1 MDKIR
6 TGLAAYGMSG
16 RVFHAP
22 FISTNP
28 HFELTAVTERS
39 KELSREKYPDA
50 CIVRSF
56 EELIGLEGLDL
67 VVINTPDSTHYE
79 YARRA
84 LEAGKHVVVEKP
96 FTTTV
101 AEAEELV
108 ALAASRGLTLSVYQN
123 RRWDCDFLTVKQIL
137 SKGLL
142 GHLVEFE
149 STFPRYRNFIKPNTW
164 KETGQDG
171 GGLTYNLGAH
181 VIDQAVQLFGMPEA
195 VFADIAT
202 LRKDSKVDDYFIIH
216 LLRPSKAPEVK
227 ITLKSS
233 YLMCASEPRF
243 VLHGRWKIQC
253 KLPPKTRRFCPLK
266 TFNNAPLKSLDRW
279 GYYYFSLFPS
289 VCSHFTDTFSCQLN
303 PVRRMYNTIHNG
315 ICYCRVSDCIIPI
328 VRWQLR
334 GDDDGLAPMS
344 VLYYIE
350 QDGSFLGIKVHKEEV
365 IQYEQRAPFDSL
377 EFRFQCA
384 FYFCHLKRTHKF
396 RSIRIICPYAL
407 LAGFIPHCCG
417 KEALPGTG

>member
-1 MDKIR
+1 
-6 TGLAAYGMSG
+6 MSG

-123 RRWDCDFLTVKQIL
+123 RRWDGDFLTVKEIL

-243 VLHGRWKIQC
+243 VLHGREGSYVKYGFDPQEAALNEGV
-253 KLPPKTRRFCPLK
+253 LPVTPHWGEED
-266 TFNNAPLKSLDRW
+266 KSSW
-279 GYYYFSLFPS
+279 GVLHTEKGGRIVHESYPSLP
-289 VCSHFTDTFSCQLN
+289 
-303 PVRRMYNTIHNG
+303 
-315 ICYCRVSDCIIPI
+315 
-328 VRWQLR
+328 
-334 GDDDGLAPMS
+334 GDYA
-344 VLYYIE
+344 
-350 QDGSFLGIKVHKEEV
+350 
-365 IQYEQRAPFDSL
+365 
-377 EFRFQCA
+377 A
-384 FYFCHLKRTHKF
+384 FYENIYRHICHGEPSQSDAREVVGV
-396 RSIRIICPYAL
+396 IRLIE
-407 LAGFIPHCCG
+407 AGWESSRMQRVVRI
-417 KEALPGTG
+417 

>member
-1 MDKIR
+1 MDCR
-6 TGLAAYGMSG
+6 L
-16 RVFHAP
+16 RWPV
-22 FISTNP
+22 
-28 HFELTAVTERS
+28 
-39 KELSREKYPDA
+39 PD
-50 CIVRSF
+50 VYKRQ
-56 EELIGLEGLDL
+56 
-67 VVINTPDSTHYE
+67 E

-108 ALAASRGLTLSVYQN
+108 AFAASRGLTLSVYQN

-227 ITLKSS
+227 ITLDVYK
-233 YLMCASEPRF
+233 RQ
-243 VLHGRWKIQC
+243 V
-253 KLPPKTRRFCPLK
+253 
-266 TFNNAPLKSLDRW
+266 
-279 GYYYFSLFPS
+279 
-289 VCSHFTDTFSCQLN
+289 FT
-303 PVRRMYNTIHNG
+303 
-315 ICYCRVSDCIIPI
+315 
-328 VRWQLR
+328 
-334 GDDDGLAPMS
+334 
-344 VLYYIE
+344 
-350 QDGSFLGIKVHKEEV
+350 
-365 IQYEQRAPFDSL
+365 
-377 EFRFQCA
+377 
-384 FYFCHLKRTHKF
+384 
-396 RSIRIICPYAL
+396 
-407 LAGFIPHCCG
+407 
-417 KEALPGTG
+417 